1 MSGFLQDLVFLFI
14 ESIRLCPKFVPQFLS
29 LLQLGFH
36 LFFFMRDFTRLAV
49 QPCHDFFHIVKRRAF
64 FQLAGTRKD
73 KGRHTKSLANAE
85 GIAVPRN
92 ADDKVV
98 GRCQCLFVK
107 LYECIFDAAR
117 LVSEFFHFTEMGRN
131 DSGYSLHLQIL
142 RNGLCKRGPFDRVC
156 A

>member
-1 MSGFLQDLVFLFI
+1 
-14 ESIRLCPKFVPQFLS
+14 
-29 LLQLGFH
+29 
-36 LFFFMRDFTRLAV
+36 MRDFTRLAV

-73 KGRHTKSLANAE
+73 KGRHTKSLADAE
-85 GIAVPRN
+85 GIAVSRDT
-92 ADDKVV
+92 DDEVV
-98 GRCQCLFVK
+98 GRRQCLFVK

-142 RNGLCKRGPFDRVC
+142 RNGLCKRGPFYRVC

>member
-1 MSGFLQDLVFLFI
+1 
-14 ESIRLCPKFVPQFLS
+14 
-29 LLQLGFH
+29 
-36 LFFFMRDFTRLAV
+36 MRYFTRLAV

-73 KGRHTKSLANAE
+73 KGRHTKPLANAE

-98 GRCQCLFVK
+98 GRRQCLFVK

-117 LVSEFFHFTEMGRN
+117 LVSKFFISLKWDVMIAGTPCICR
-131 DSGYSLHLQIL
+131 YSVT
-142 RNGLCKRGPFDRVC
+142 DC
-156 A
+156 ASAAPSTGSVPEPSSSRSTRSSVPT